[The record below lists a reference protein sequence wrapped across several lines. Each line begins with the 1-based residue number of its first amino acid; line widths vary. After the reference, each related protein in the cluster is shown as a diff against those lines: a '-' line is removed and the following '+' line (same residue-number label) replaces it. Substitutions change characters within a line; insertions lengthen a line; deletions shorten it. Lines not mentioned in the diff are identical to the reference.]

1 MKHPHSH
8 IVMLSEAK
16 HPYCGFLT
24 AFGMTQKKC
33 PERHNARHDKSAWH
47 NIACHAERSASAV
60 KHPHSHI
67 VMLSEAKHP
76 YCGFLTAFGMTQK
89 KCSERQKTLEIALQ
103 KSSEWKQML
112 QSKPVCSYFVSI
124 TQAKNFSTFLNKQC
138 YGFASG

>member
-1 MKHPHSH
+1 
-8 IVMLSEAK
+8 MLSEAK
-16 HPYCGFLT
+16 HPYCGLLT

-33 PERHNARHDKSAWH
+33 P
-47 NIACHAERSASAV
+47 
-60 KHPHSHI
+60 
-67 VMLSEAKHP
+67 
-76 YCGFLTAFGMTQK
+76 
-89 KCSERQKTLEIALQ
+89 ERQKTLEIALQ